1 MLALVV
7 TVAADQV
14 ELASDALWAMGV
26 VAIEERSAPGGAV
39 ELWTALGDDE
49 PSVDRLLNDLASAAD
64 ATWTWRFVEVDER
77 VADTW
82 RLHARPTWVTDRLLV
97 APAWLPHPETSDG
110 AVVISIEPGA
120 TFGAGDHPTTV
131 LSLRVLDELVRAA
144 GERAR
149 AWRVLDV
156 GCGSGVLAIAA
167 VALGVG
173 VADAIDISPA
183 SVPVTMSNAAAN
195 GVSAAVTVSTT
206 PLAEVQG
213 EYDLVLANILAPT
226 LIDLAPDLLRVMAA
240 DATLV
245 ISGVL
250 ASRHDHVVEALAPLS
265 VRATEQLDGW
275 AAVSLRR

>member
-26 VAIEERSAPGGAV
+26 VAIEERSEPGGAV

-64 ATWTWRFVEVDER
+64 ATWAWRFVEVDER

-82 RLHARPTWVTDRLLV
+82 RLHARPTWVTDRLVV
-97 APAWLPHPETSDG
+97 APAWLPPPETSDG

-131 LSLRVLDELVRAA
+131 LSLRVLDELVRSA

-206 PLAEVQG
+206 PLAEVQA

-240 DATLV
+240 QATLV

-250 ASRHDHVVEALAPLS
+250 ASRHDHVVEALAPLR